1 MTINEKLDDYIKSK
15 GIKQKVVADRAQ
27 LSADTLSK
35 ILRNERKLMADEFLR
50 ICVVLDVD
58 PGEFRTDSSKIQ
70 SAVHN

>member
-1 MTINEKLDDYIKSK
+1 MTINERLDSYIKSK
-15 GIKQKVVADRAQ
+15 GIKQKVVADKAQ

-58 PGEFRTDSSKIQ
+58 PGEFRADSNKFQ
-70 SAVHN
+70 VKGY